1 MNEFSKESGMN
12 LLRMAGVTALFT
24 VIPGV
29 IGGLVSGPSTAI
41 LVFAVLSLLI
51 PLTLRRHERLQGF
64 LTYPWHNG
72 VFLYN
77 WLGWLIFFYM
87 GNGFFSIP
95 VSGRAGLVAMMVISF
110 VLCLL
115 CMYLGTWLVT
125 LFAKRDRHLGWF
137 DEALD
142 ISVYSLPIP
151 MLILGDV
158 LFIRADTPMQA
169 AMLSSMVFQMLVMW
183 LYAYV
188 IITMA
193 VIAVYLYPR
202 HGEIKGIRMFRILI
216 TAGSWLA
223 IMGHLMYGWL
233 PDFVKN
239 ALVYLLPVFQGSFL
253 VYVTPGVMGFVTVVI
268 AVAIGTR
275 VETLL
280 LKWRNRKQ
288 GGAVKVSAKSDAVT
302 TNGNTASA
310 DTTVEA
316 LSDAKTETDT
326 DAKVEAGAETKVANT
341 RKK

>member
-1 MNEFSKESGMN
+1 MNDFSKECGLN
-12 LLRMAGVTALFT
+12 LLRIAGISMLFT

-29 IGGLVSGPSTAI
+29 IAGLMNGPGTAI

-51 PLTLRRHERLQGF
+51 PLTLRRHERLQPF
-64 LTYPWHNG
+64 LTYPWHTG

-77 WLGWLIFFYM
+77 WLGWLIFYYM

-95 VSGRAGLVAMMVISF
+95 ISGRAGLVAMMVISF
-110 VLCLL
+110 ALCLL
-115 CMYLGTWLVT
+115 CMYIGTWLVT
-125 LFAKRDRHLGWF
+125 IFAKRDRHFAWF

-169 AMLSSMVFQMLVMW
+169 AMLSSMVFQMLVLW

-239 ALVYLLPVFQGSFL
+239 MLIYVLPVFQGSFL
-253 VYVTPGVMGFVTVVI
+253 VYVTPGVMGFITVII
-268 AVAIGTR
+268 AVFIGVR
-275 VETLL
+275 IETLL
-280 LKWRNRKQ
+280 LNWRNRKQ
-288 GGAVKVSAKSDAVT
+288 GRATIAADSADAVT
-302 TNGNTASA
+302 TKVKVVANT
-310 DTTVEA
+310 V
-316 LSDAKTETDT
+316 TETDV
-326 DAKVEAGAETKVANT
+326 KEETPSDT
-341 RKK
+341 QTTKK

>member
-1 MNEFSKESGMN
+1 MTEFSKESSLN
-12 LLRMAGVTALFT
+12 LLRMVGIAALFT
-24 VIPGV
+24 VVPGV
-29 IGGLVSGPSTAI
+29 IAGLINGPGTAI

-51 PLTLRRHERLQGF
+51 PLTLRRHERLQQF

-72 VFLYN
+72 VFVYN
-77 WLGWLIFFYM
+77 WLGWLIFYYM

-95 VSGRAGLVAMMVISF
+95 ISGRAGLVAMMVISF
-110 VLCLL
+110 LLCLL
-115 CMYLGTWLVT
+115 CMYIGTWIVT
-125 LFAKRDRHLGWF
+125 LFAKRERTLSWF

-158 LFIRADTPMQA
+158 LFIRADTSMQA
-169 AMLSSMVFQMLVMW
+169 AMLSSMVFQMLVLW

-239 ALVYLLPVFQGSFL
+239 ALVYVMPVFQGSLL
-253 VYVTPGVMGFVTVVI
+253 VYVTPGVIGFIAVIIAVVI
-268 AVAIGTR
+268 GVR

-280 LKWRNRKQ
+280 LKWRHRN
-288 GGAVKVSAKSDAVT
+288 
-302 TNGNTASA
+302 
-310 DTTVEA
+310 
-316 LSDAKTETDT
+316 
-326 DAKVEAGAETKVANT
+326 
-341 RKK
+341 